1 MWSYETLK
9 GKHRGKD
16 SWHQSNDII
25 NLTLEAQWAKAEI
38 DKTDYIKL
46 KAFIKQMKQSREWKA
61 NLRKGKKNFCKPC
74 IW

>member
-1 MWSYETLK
+1 MWSYETVK

-25 NLTLEAQWAKAEI
+25 NLTPEAQSARAEI

-46 KAFIKQMKQSREWKA
+46 KAFV
-61 NLRKGKKNFCKPC
+61 
-74 IW
+74 